1 MSVKTKIPNP
11 NYEGLMLIPIVAD
24 TKRPSVK
31 WKEAQTEITH
41 YDSAFAWA
49 AITGDISGN
58 LECIDID
65 LKVLQD
71 ENERHDTWVTFKK
84 MVADKQPDLLAKIT
98 IQETQNKGYHLFYRC
113 KDMDIPGNHV
123 LARNELRK
131 GIFET
136 RGQGGYVLVS
146 PSNGYKV
153 IQGDL
158 NKIQN
163 ITAEERKILID
174 SAKAFN
180 RYVVQEQEE
189 VKEKVS
195 NPDSP
200 WAQFNEEGDPL
211 PILKKHGWTIKTK
224 RSDGA
229 YELVRPNKTDDGISA
244 TWNNDGKRYFYVFSS
259 NADPFEPETAYR
271 ASEVFTM
278 LECAGSWSVS
288 ASKLKA
294 LGFVGNEQKSTID
307 KLKNQFE
314 VESDIMDKSVWMKG
328 IFTLD
333 KFKQVK
339 PLKEEQLI
347 KISIY
352 NQNKAREEHFS
363 VLTKGNIFTLV
374 ANQGFGK
381 TSIMASIAA
390 QVFRDGN
397 NRDSIHKLHFS
408 LDDNA
413 KRILYFDSELK
424 IRNAA
429 QHFKAMAKRLGASK
443 DESNW
448 EAQKLIA
455 SDKLTYFQS
464 MTLLTEYPELYL
476 DSKQLIEQMLDDA
489 VAEGKPY
496 SLVIIDDASCLVEH
510 EAESTNN
517 IDASKKA
524 CQWLNLMA
532 YSYDIG
538 FICTIH
544 GNASDTEGTGK
555 GRGHLGSELARW
567 SESVL
572 NLSMNRKEELYKILI
587 GLTGKMREGGIFSL
601 SKYPLWYYYDEEY
614 EFLMEKPNDFQPDS
628 EEEKEARKQER
639 EMKKQEKREE
649 RLEKKKKD
657 KESIADKINDDIRSI
672 LKQSGQIDSKKVKQI
687 LENYFQSYSEKSIA
701 KFYTEWKE
709 CYSDEF
715 CIISQNG
722 FADTIKLRTTP
733 KTVIVPPPPTTMSD
747 ELKRMDLSDDFDNWN
762 FDEV

>member
-1 MSVKTKIPNP
+1 MSVKTKLPNP
-11 NYEGLMLIPIVAD
+11 NYEGLMLIPIEYG
-24 TKRPSVK
+24 TRKPTVK
-31 WKEAQTEITH
+31 WKSAQTEFTH
-41 YDSAFAWA
+41 HKADAWGWGT
-49 AITGDISGN
+49 ITGEISGN
-58 LECIDID
+58 LECIDVD
-65 LKVLQD
+65 LKVLKD
-71 ENERHDTWVTFKK
+71 EDERHDVWTTFKK
-84 MVADKQPDLLAKIT
+84 MVSDNQPDLLAKIT
-98 IQETQNKGYHLFYRC
+98 IQQTQNNGYHLFYRC
-113 KDMDIPGNHV
+113 KDLEIPGNQV
-123 LARNELRK
+123 LSRHESRK
-131 GIFET
+131 AIFET
-136 RGQGGYVLVS
+136 RGEGGYVMVF
-146 PSNGYKV
+146 PSDGYKV

-158 NKIQN
+158 NSIQS
-163 ITAEERKILID
+163 ISSEERKILMD
-174 SAKAFN
+174 CAKAFN
-180 RYVVQEQEE
+180 RFVVEQKEE
-189 VKEKVS
+189 VKDNVA

-229 YELVRPNKTDDGISA
+229 YELVRPGKTDDGISA
-244 TWNNDGKRYFYVFSS
+244 TWNNEGKRYFYVFSS
-259 NADPFEPETAYR
+259 NAHPFEPETAYR
-271 ASEVFTM
+271 ASEVFAT
-278 LECAGSWSVS
+278 LECGGNWSVT

-294 LGFVGNEQKSTID
+294 LGYVGNEQKSKID
-307 KLKNQFE
+307 KLNNQFE
-314 VESDIMDKSVWMKG
+314 VQSEIMDKSVWMKG

-339 PLKEEQLI
+339 PITEEQLI

-352 NQNKAREEHFS
+352 NQNKGREEHFS

-381 TSIMASIAA
+381 TSIMASIAS
-390 QVFRDGN
+390 QVFRNGEE
-397 NRDSIHKLHFS
+397 RDSIHKLHFK

-413 KRILYFDSELK
+413 TRILYFDSELK

-429 QHFKAMAKRLGASK
+429 QHFKAMARRLGASK
-443 DESNW
+443 DEANW
-448 EAQKLIA
+448 EAQKLID

-489 VAEGKPY
+489 KAEGKPY

-601 SKYPLWYYYDEEY
+601 SKYPLWYYYDDDY
-614 EFLMEKPNDFQPDS
+614 GFLMQKPNDFQPDS

-639 EMKKQEKREE
+639 AIKNQEKREE
-649 RLEKKKKD
+649 RIEQKKKD
-657 KESIADKINDDIRSI
+657 KEGIAEKINDDIRSI
-672 LKQSGQIDSKKVKQI
+672 LKQSGQVDSKKVKQI
-687 LENYFQSYSEKSIA
+687 LENYFRSYSQKSIS
-701 KFYTEWKE
+701 KLYTEWKE

-715 CIISQNG
+715 SVISQNG
-722 FADTIKLRTTP
+722 FADTIKFKTP
-733 KTVIVPPPPTTMSD
+733 PKAVIVKPAQQTMSD
-747 ELKRMDLSDDFDNWN
+747 EIKRMESSDDFDNMFN
-762 FDEV
+762 ED